1 MLKHTSTASPVLDA
15 RGVPT
20 LGAAASLGKS
30 ARRAITATLATL
42 QRRAA
47 GPRRHGALMAS
58 LLGRRFWITA
68 YALLA
73 LGFWLPGDYR
83 GLAPLIP
90 VLLGGILYFS
100 CLKIAFGEVVAG
112 LGDRRLLARVA
123 GLSLVKL
130 LLLPLMTYLAVAAIA
145 PTWAPG
151 VTLVMMMPA
160 GMSSLALADLYA
172 GSRMAALALT
182 LVSSVL
188 CPLSIPLLLAWVVPG
203 SGSGMGAMLIE
214 RAAYVCLLLMAPF
227 LLAQLT
233 RTLFPRLIARHLQH
247 LGHGSISCACLLVF
261 VSAAANRHHW
271 ASWGA
276 AELVQPL
283 ALICLSTAVTA
294 ACCWPFT
301 TLLVRAEAVSFACSS
316 VYMNNGLAVAL
327 AVAFYQGDPHLLLP
341 AILVQFPMI
350 AAVAI
355 IGGRWLAPRPPAA

>member
-1 MLKHTSTASPVLDA
+1 
-15 RGVPT
+15 
-20 LGAAASLGKS
+20 
-30 ARRAITATLATL
+30 
-42 QRRAA
+42 
-47 GPRRHGALMAS
+47 MAQ

-83 GLAPLIP
+83 ATGPLIP

-100 CLKIAFGEVVAG
+100 CLRIGMGEVVAG
-112 LGDRRLLARVA
+112 LRDQRLLGRVA

-130 LLLPLMTYLAVAAIA
+130 LLLPLMTYLVVAMIA
-145 PTWAPG
+145 PAWAPG
-151 VTLVMMMPA
+151 VTLVAMMPA
-160 GMSSLALADLYA
+160 GMSSLALADLYG

-188 CPLSIPLLLAWVVPG
+188 CPLTIPLLLAWVVPG
-203 SGSGMGAMLIE
+203 GGPGLGAMLYG
-214 RAAYVCLLLMAPF
+214 RAAYVCLLLLAPF

-233 RTLFPRLIARHLQH
+233 RTLFPAFIARHARH
-247 LGHGSISCACLLVF
+247 LGLGSIACACLLVF

-271 ASWGA
+271 AAWGVA
-276 AELVQPL
+276 DFAQPL
-283 ALICLSTAVTA
+283 ALISLSTAVTA
-294 ACCWPFT
+294 CCCWPFT
-301 TLLVRAEAVSFACSS
+301 ALLVRAEAVSFACSS

-350 AAVAI
+350 AAVAL

>member
-1 MLKHTSTASPVLDA
+1 
-15 RGVPT
+15 
-20 LGAAASLGKS
+20 
-30 ARRAITATLATL
+30 
-42 QRRAA
+42 
-47 GPRRHGALMAS
+47 MAS

-83 GLAPLIP
+83 ACSPLIP

-100 CLKIAFGEVVAG
+100 CLKIALAEVVSG
-112 LGDRRLLARVA
+112 LRDGRLLVRVA

-130 LLLPLMTYLAVAAIA
+130 LLLPSMTYLVVALIA
-145 PTWAPG
+145 PAWAPG
-151 VTLVMMMPA
+151 VTLVAMMPA

-172 GSRMAALALT
+172 GSRMAALVFT

-188 CPLSIPLLLAWVVPG
+188 CPLSIPLLLAWLVPG
-203 SGSGMGAMLIE
+203 SGPGMGAMLLE
-214 RAAYVCLLLMAPF
+214 RAAYVCLLLLAPF

-233 RTLFPRLIARHLQH
+233 RALFPALIARHMPR
-247 LGHGSISCACLLVF
+247 LGYGSIGCACLLVF

-271 ASWGA
+271 ATWGA
-276 AELVQPL
+276 AEFVQPL

-294 ACCWPFT
+294 CCCWPFT
-301 TLLVRAEAVSFACSS
+301 VLLARAEAVSFACSS
-316 VYMNNGLAVAL
+316 LYMNNGLAVAL

-355 IGGRWLAPRPPAA
+355 IGGRWLAPRPPSG